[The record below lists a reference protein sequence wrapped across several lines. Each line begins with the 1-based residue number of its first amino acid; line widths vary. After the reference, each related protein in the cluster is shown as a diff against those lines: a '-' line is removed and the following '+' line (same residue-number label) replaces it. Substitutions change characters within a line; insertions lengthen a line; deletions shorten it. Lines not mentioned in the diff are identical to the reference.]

1 VLSAVLA
8 ALLVPLTVAAPSTA
22 ATSSATR
29 ADAFDGRPVQFWNSV
44 LLDVYKRQVKVG
56 PGPLA
61 RAAAMMNAAI
71 YDAESGY
78 QRTWHTQQ
86 FEPYLEAPK
95 YSGAPL
101 LEGPDEEERVIG
113 HTARNILARLFPGQ
127 QTLINTRFK
136 DRFGHEWTDFDILK
150 PLVAEP
156 VADRIWNARYS
167 DGSRDITSYTA
178 DNKPGAWRA
187 TGGAGCTSDSDA
199 VDPNWG
205 LVRPF
210 ALASGTQFRPS
221 TPESFGTYD
230 ALLASPAYRAQVDE
244 VRRLGSANS
253 TERTTDQ
260 TAAAWF
266 WANDADGT
274 YKPPGQILDMTRI
287 VATQRNL
294 DVYRTSRLFAL
305 VSLAMADGA
314 IAEWDVK
321 YRTPIDLWRPVSAI
335 QVGLNDPAWQP
346 LGSTPCFPAWASGH
360 AAFAGAWEAVMTDVF
375 GTNQI
380 SFTAS
385 TDDPKAPVKNR
396 TFNNFEQAAEENAY
410 SRLWLG
416 VHYRWDAVDGLQ
428 LGRDVGTYVVR
439 NALQPL

>member
-1 VLSAVLA
+1 VLSVVLA
-8 ALLVPLTVAAPSTA
+8 ALLAPLSVTAPSAAA
-22 ATSSATR
+22 ATSAAR
-29 ADAFDGRPVQFWNSV
+29 ADTFDGRPVQYWNAV
-44 LLDVYKRQVKVG
+44 LMDVFKRQVRVG

-71 YDAESGY
+71 YDAESAY
-78 QRTWHTQQ
+78 QRTWHTLQY
-86 FEPYLEAPK
+86 EPYLEAPK

-101 LEGPDEEERVIG
+101 LEGPQEEERVIG
-113 HTARNILARLFPGQ
+113 HTARNLLVRLFPGQ

-136 DRFGHEWTDFDILK
+136 ERFGHEWTDFDILK

-156 VADRIWNARYS
+156 IAERMWNNRYS
-167 DGSRDITSYTA
+167 DRSNEGGSYTSE
-178 DNKPGAWRA
+178 NKPGAWRP
-187 TGGAGCTSDSDA
+187 TGGAGCTADGDA
-199 VDPNWG
+199 VDPKWG

-210 ALASGTQFRPS
+210 SLTSATQFRPS
-221 TPESFGTYD
+221 TPETYGTYE

-244 VRRLGSANS
+244 VRRLGSVNS

-274 YKPPGQILDMTRI
+274 YKPPGQILDMTRTI
-287 VATQRNL
+287 ATQRNL
-294 DVYRTSRLFAL
+294 DEYPAARLFAL

-321 YRTPIDLWRPVSAI
+321 YETPIDLWRPVSAV

-360 AAFAGAWEAVMTDVF
+360 ATFAGAWEAVLTDVF
-375 GTNQI
+375 DTGQI
-380 SFTAS
+380 PFTAS
-385 TDDPKAPVKNR
+385 TDDPKSPVKNR
-396 TFNNFEQAAEENAY
+396 AFSSFRQAAEEDAN

-428 LGRDVGTYVVR
+428 LGRNVGTYVVQNELR
-439 NALQPL
+439 PL